1 MANTLI
7 KADKIVRM
15 GLLLLQRE
23 IVLPATVWR
32 PADKSDYKYAKNDT
46 VTLSVPAVMQAR
58 RRTLR
63 SQTALVFD
71 EFAETSVDVK
81 VDQHLYK
88 GIRVTDENLTLDIR
102 DFSEQ
107 VLQPQVRAVA
117 EEYENLVAE
126 GIEAAADDSAFD
138 PLEMTG
144 GVDDPYD
151 TLVDA
156 RAVLNGKNVPM
167 SDRFFVMGAN
177 VETAF
182 LKSDHFK
189 RADYIGDAQA
199 VSALREA
206 SFGSRVAGF
215 TCLVSNALDPNQAFA
230 YHRTAVATVGFAP
243 DVPMGATAGSMVQG
257 GGLAFRYIRDY
268 NPTDEDGPADRSL
281 IDLFAGVSSVNDY
294 DDDASSATEKVN
306 QRIVEI
312 DFTPGS

>member
-1 MANTLI
+1 MANSVI
-7 KADKIVRM
+7 KAEKIVRM

-63 SQTALVFD
+63 SQTALIFD

-88 GIRVTDENLTLDIR
+88 GIRVTDENLTLDIK
-102 DFSEQ
+102 DFGEQ

-117 EEYENLVAE
+117 EEYEELVAE
-126 GIEAAADDSAFD
+126 GLEAAADNSSYGAITMN
-138 PLEMTG
+138 EG
-144 GVDDPYD
+144 DDPYD
-151 TLVDA
+151 VLVDA
-156 RAVLNGKNVPM
+156 RAELNGNNVPM
-167 SDRFFVMGAN
+167 SDRFFVMGSN

-182 LKSDHFK
+182 LKNDHFK
-189 RADYIGDAQA
+189 RADFIGDQQA

-206 SFGSRVAGF
+206 SFGRRVAGF
-215 TCLVSNALDPNQAFA
+215 TCVVSNALDPDEAYA

-243 DVPMGATAGSMVQG
+243 DVPMGAVAGSMVQG

-281 IDLFAGVSSVNDY
+281 IDLFAGVSSV
-294 DDDASSATEKVN
+294 DDFDEDGSAATDLTN
-306 QRIVEI
+306 QRIVKVN
-312 DFTPGS
+312 FVAS